1 MTENGFALRDLRSMT
16 VDNVVPYEVLNNL
29 EIITVTVKTRPTV
42 KVLAKHLHFLK
53 KIAIAPD
60 LWNKSSCK
68 WPFPLMQ

>member
-53 KIAIAPD
+53 K
-60 LWNKSSCK
+60 
-68 WPFPLMQ
+68 

>member
-42 KVLAKHLHFLK
+42 KVLAKHLYSF
-53 KIAIAPD
+53 
-60 LWNKSSCK
+60 
-68 WPFPLMQ
+68 